1 LLVDEYQDLSRA
13 EQALIDRCANRRD

>member
-13 EQALIDRCANRRD
+13 EQALIDLCANRRD